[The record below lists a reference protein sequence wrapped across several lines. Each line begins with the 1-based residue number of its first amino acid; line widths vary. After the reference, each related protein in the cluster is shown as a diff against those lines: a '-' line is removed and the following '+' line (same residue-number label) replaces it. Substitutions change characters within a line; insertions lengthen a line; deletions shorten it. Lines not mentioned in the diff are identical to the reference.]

1 MGVVS
6 FIVGVVSFI
15 VGVVSF
21 IVCVEVCS
29 CHNEDQGASD
39 DSSRLQLW
47 EDGLHWSQKV
57 YTHTPSILDTERS
70 LTNSLSLSLFSED
83 LSRLAARKYARIIQ
97 KLGFPVSLHC
107 SASVL

>member
-70 LTNSLSLSLFSED
+70 LTHSLSLSLLAVKTCPDWLQGSMPES
-83 LSRLAARKYARIIQ
+83 SRNW
-97 KLGFPVSLHC
+97 GSL
-107 SASVL
+107 